1 MYNSQYLPEP
11 GNYGQWQQPVQQQ
24 PDQSSQL
31 IGMMLPLITTLP
43 GLTDANARA
52 TAIATELA
60 ALGIPP
66 QIGAQPTAA
75 DYNVLRD
82 FTVKVEDVVKRHVDA
97 STVAYAALRKQLLIG
112 LLVPLLSSGFG
123 GGGGANNSS
132 MMIVVML
139 MLFASGGSL
148 F

>member
-1 MYNSQYLPEP
+1 MYNQQYLPEP
-11 GNYGQWQQPVQQQ
+11 GTYGQWGPPVQQQ
-24 PDQSSQL
+24 PDQSAQL

-52 TAIATELA
+52 TAIAAELQ
-60 ALGIPP
+60 ALAVPP

-112 LLVPLLSSGFG
+112 LMVPLLSSGFG
-123 GGGGANNSS
+123 GGGGGNNSS
-132 MMIVVML
+132 IFLVVML

>member
-1 MYNSQYLPEP
+1 MYNQQYLPEP
-11 GNYGQWQQPVQQQ
+11 GTYGQWGPPVQQQ
-24 PDQSSQL
+24 PDQSAQL

-52 TAIATELA
+52 TAISTELQ
-60 ALGIPP
+60 ALAVPP

-75 DYNVLRD
+75 DYNALRD
-82 FTVKVEDVVKRHVDA
+82 FTVKVEEVVKRHVDA

-112 LLVPLLSSGFG
+112 LLVPLLSTGFG
-123 GGGGANNSS
+123 GGGGGNNSS
-132 MMIVVML
+132 IMIIVML
-139 MLFASGGSL
+139 MLFASGGAL